1 MWGMEWLWSEWIWRY
16 GGELP
21 KGITSE
27 KMVEFKIVQMS
38 EMDELSLFCSA
49 GICFLVK
56 I

>member
-1 MWGMEWLWSEWIWRY
+1 MVNVEGWQNDWIWRY

-21 KGITSE
+21 KGETSE
-27 KMVEFKIVQMS
+27 KWGEFKIAQMS

-49 GICFLVK
+49 GIRFLVK